1 MRRTA
6 AALATLTLVAVALAG
21 PMVTFGSAAPAPIR
35 CSGTSPS
42 SECALLDQLAAQ
54 LGPMAP
60 VLALG
65 GPAVTEAATA
75 VQTLASRADQ
85 PGGVPTAVVADE
97 AQALLDQ
104 LAILPNPVRSLLTAS
119 KLDGL
124 IATLETLIADVTA
137 VSETAAAPLTG
148 ATPAPAA
155 AAPAPAPAPSAAAAG
170 PAPTALPSFGES
182 LSAAGTGEVT
192 RTTSSPAIPD
202 VPVGDPLT
210 LAPLA
215 LPEFGFNPTIGLG
228 PAADAASSLAA
239 SGAVD
244 EAQLAVDEALGNL
257 PSNGNG
263 PEIAVVVVMSILLL
277 GAAIASQAHQN
288 RHTIPD

>member
-42 SECALLDQLAAQ
+42 SACALLDQLAAQ

-75 VQTLASRADQ
+75 VQALAGRADQ
-85 PGGVPTAVVADE
+85 PGGVPTAVVADQ
-97 AQALLDQ
+97 AQALLNQ
-104 LAILPNPVRSLLTAS
+104 LAILPEPVRSLLTAS

-124 IATLETLIADVTA
+124 IVTLEALVAEVTA
-137 VSETAAAPLTG
+137 VTETAAAPLTG
-148 ATPAPAA
+148 ATPAPVA
-155 AAPAPAPAPSAAAAG
+155 AAPAPAPAAAPGAG
-170 PAPTALPSFGES
+170 PAPTALSSFGGS

-228 PAADAASSLAA
+228 PAADAASALAA
-239 SGAVD
+239 GGALD

-263 PEIAVVVVMSILLL
+263 PEVAVVVVMSILLL
-277 GAAIASQAHQN
+277 GAAFASQAHQN